1 MRTFIEKNQQ
11 QSFSKK
17 NPRKDGMIVVKR
29 QYPPKHTC
37 AGGTTDPSMKKGYNI
52 SNRELQDMARLNETN
67 NNNNNIFNGK
77 NVSDNTKITS
87 FYTLKSAA
95 PYQSPLLYFG

>member
-1 MRTFIEKNQQ
+1 
-11 QSFSKK
+11 
-17 NPRKDGMIVVKR
+17 MIVVKR
-29 QYPPKHTC
+29 QPASKQYPY
-37 AGGTTDPSMKKGYNI
+37 PSMDKGYKPK
-52 SNRELQDMARLNETN
+52 NREIQDMARLNEAN

-87 FYTLKSAA
+87 YYTLKSAA